1 MIFLKKL
8 LLLFSRWVV
17 SDSFVTPWTVAHQAP
32 LSVGFPRQGYW
43 SGLSF
48 PSPGGFLTLGWN
60 LSLLLGRWILHT
72 TEPPGKP
79 LEKLICILSIHFCP
93 LFFFFLKNIF
103 TLKNTFNWKKVHLQR
118 RGKDSTEHCYIP
130 LPQYLPLLTLYTT
143 TVHSPKLGNPQWHIT
158 IS

>member
-43 SGLSF
+43 SGLSL
-48 PSPGGFLTLGWN
+48 PSPGGLPNPGMEP
-60 LSLLLGRWILHT
+60 
-72 TEPPGKP
+72 EPPAWQVDSLYYWATWEASWKTNLHSLHP
-79 LEKLICILSIHFCP
+79 
-93 LFFFFLKNIF
+93 FLPSLKKKKKNIF
-103 TLKNTFNWKKVHLQR
+103 TVKNTFNWKKVHLQR
-118 RGKDSTEHCYIP
+118 RGKDSTECSYIP
-130 LPQYLPLLTLYTT
+130 LPRYLPLLTLYTT